1 MFRHFIGNVFLLD
14 QIPTREN
21 IQLSLPLPDDINLST
36 SELEHIDITQEQ
48 KTKIISEERTIKTII
63 GDDFNLIQTNK
74 RSQVK
79 SIITELQQ
87 HTSAWNG
94 LNYINSQDPNDWE
107 YILKRILY
115 LMRYR
120 KDDKEKIMDLIKI
133 CYNNWSRPLNAI
145 LEDLRDCDIS
155 IDEYFSLEKK
165 LTFDIASF
173 LSDFNII
180 QKRILDIDAD
190 IEPFIAKIRS
200 AFLPSTVFNLEEFGL
215 PRMIA
220 RKIQNSKLVD
230 FEDVSDN
237 NALKEVVVSRQL
249 EEVKNEDGSYQ
260 GSPDAIVNM
269 FGKVKPFNEK
279 DKYSKGMFEDLEID
293 NDLNQIIKVIDEYN
307 NGE

>member
-1 MFRHFIGNVFLLD
+1 
-14 QIPTREN
+14 
-21 IQLSLPLPDDINLST
+21 
-36 SELEHIDITQEQ
+36 
-48 KTKIISEERTIKTII
+48 
-63 GDDFNLIQTNK
+63 
-74 RSQVK
+74 
-79 SIITELQQ
+79 
-87 HTSAWNG
+87 
-94 LNYINSQDPNDWE
+94 
-107 YILKRILY
+107 
-115 LMRYR
+115 
-120 KDDKEKIMDLIKI
+120 MDLIKI

-230 FEDVSDN
+230 FEEDGLTTQMAISN
-237 NALKEVVVSRQL
+237 LYK
-249 EEVKNEDGSYQ
+249 VKNKIMEIDTL
-260 GSPDAIVNM
+260 DD
-269 FGKVKPFNEK
+269 F
-279 DKYSKGMFEDLEID
+279 DKYILKHFYEGIYTNTNEIA
-293 NDLNQIIKVIDEYN
+293 
-307 NGE
+307 